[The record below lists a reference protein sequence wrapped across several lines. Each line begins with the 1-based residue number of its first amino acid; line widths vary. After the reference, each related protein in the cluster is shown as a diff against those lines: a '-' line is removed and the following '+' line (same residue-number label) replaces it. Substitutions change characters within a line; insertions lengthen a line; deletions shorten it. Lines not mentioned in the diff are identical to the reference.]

1 MLKPLTRLAL
11 VSLLSACTSQQA
23 SWNTGQFIKDKNCD
37 PNSSI
42 SYERCDTNIQEEYEQ
57 AQENKRELEADD
69 ENDKKV
75 QEALQRSKQHK
86 VKDKPTK

>member
-1 MLKPLTRLAL
+1 MLKPLACLVLAG
-11 VSLLSACTSQQA
+11 LLSACTSQQA

-42 SYERCDTNIQEEYEQ
+42 SYKRCDTNIQEEYEQ

-69 ENDKKV
+69 EKDKKI
-75 QEALQRSKQHK
+75 QEALQRSKKHQK
-86 VKDKPTK
+86 K